1 MLSNVLMFD
10 FDTRITELLAKD
22 RVVYTRYADDL
33 TFSAPRAGF
42 LNGVIRAVAR
52 TVRALQYPKLE
63 INAEKTTFITS
74 KYHRVVTGLTIT
86 NDDRVTIG
94 RERKR
99 QLHAAVHQA
108 LLSRLSSDEL
118 QVLAGALAYVN
129 SVEPDFLSVLRR
141 RYGSDTVV
149 AIQRHVIVGHQTG

>member
-1 MLSNVLMFD
+1 
-10 FDTRITELLAKD
+10 
-22 RVVYTRYADDL
+22 VVYTRDADDL

-42 LNGVIRAVAR
+42 LNGVIRAVAH
-52 TVRALQYPKLE
+52 TVRALKYAKLE

-74 KYHRVVTGLTIT
+74 KYHRMVTGLTIT

-94 RERKR
+94 RKRKR

-118 QVLAGALAYVN
+118 HVLAGALAYVN
-129 SVEPDFLSVLRR
+129 SVEPNFLSVLRR
-141 RYGSDTVV
+141 RYGSDIV
-149 AIQRHVIVGHQTG
+149 ALIQRHVIVGHQIG